1 MRISDWSSDVCSSDL
16 LQRQVYGG
24 AAPPAAAGGAAPT
37 ATAHMQIQLNDL
49 ERQLTNLT
57 GRIEDLG
64 FRLDTVTDRLDR
76 LVADV
81 DLRLRN
87 LERSEERRVGKECV
101 SSCRSRWSAFP

>member
-1 MRISDWSSDVCSSDL
+1 
-16 LQRQVYGG
+16 
-24 AAPPAAAGGAAPT
+24 
-37 ATAHMQIQLNDL
+37 MQIQLNDL

-57 GRIEDLG
+57 GRIDDLG

-87 LERSEERRVGKECV
+87 LEQGGLPPVGAAAPTGEPGLARSEEHTSELQSLMRLSYAVFCLKKKTTLTTQ
-101 SSCRSRWSAFP
+101 

>member
-16 LQRQVYGG
+16 
-24 AAPPAAAGGAAPT
+24 GAAPT

-87 LERSEERRVGKECV
+87 LEQGGLPPVGAAAPTGEPGLEIGRAHV
-101 SSCRSRWSAFP
+101 